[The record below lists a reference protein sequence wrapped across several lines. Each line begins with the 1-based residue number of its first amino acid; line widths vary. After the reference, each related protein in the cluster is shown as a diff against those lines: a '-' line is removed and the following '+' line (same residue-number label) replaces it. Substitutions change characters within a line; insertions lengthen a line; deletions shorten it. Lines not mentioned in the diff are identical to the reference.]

1 MRTKKTLSRLEQIY
15 GPPKQNNLS
24 LGDIGRYSLYHIVY
38 NRSKCQV
45 CSLETAIPFIAL
57 GKREFLCLV

>member
-24 LGDIGRYSLYHIVY
+24 LGDVDTDC
-38 NRSKCQV
+38 N
-45 CSLETAIPFIAL
+45 AL
-57 GKREFLCLV
+57 KSDRTLN

>member
-24 LGDIGRYSLYHIVY
+24 LGDIGRYSLYDIDLSVK
-38 NRSKCQV
+38 SVALKPL
-45 CSLETAIPFIAL
+45 SLL
-57 GKREFLCLV
+57 

>member
-24 LGDIGRYSLYHIVY
+24 LGDIGRYSLYDINY
-38 NRSKCQV
+38 
-45 CSLETAIPFIAL
+45 II
-57 GKREFLCLV
+57 

>member
-24 LGDIGRYSLYHIVY
+24 LGDIEEHIVM
-38 NRSKCQV
+38 R
-45 CSLETAIPFIAL
+45 
-57 GKREFLCLV
+57 